1 MSNETQL
8 AKLNLM
14 PRNERKRAQKRRKK
28 LVGEERERIP
38 PTWGIFPTSKPFLL
52 NH

>member
-1 MSNETQL
+1 MSNENQL

-14 PRNERKRAQKRRKK
+14 PRNERKRAQKGRKK
-28 LVGEERERIP
+28 ERARIP
-38 PTWGIFPTSKPFLL
+38 PTWAIFPTSKPFLL